1 MPSQIRSRTTESDG
15 RERGAEK
22 AKGKR
27 RQISPEINLLQQSD
41 RSTRAANAYILTLI
55 NCDPDACN
63 TDCEMKEGRRGE
75 KFEIIEGKT

>member
-63 TDCEMKEGRRGE
+63 TDYEMSEGRRE
-75 KFEIIEGKT
+75 V